1 MNARMVTSQAGWELK
16 TILRNG
22 EQLLL
27 SFILP
32 VLALI
37 ALVTLEVADLP
48 SRSDAVAGT
57 IGMALTAS
65 AFTGQAIQLAF
76 DRRYGV
82 LRMLSTTPL
91 GGRGLLLGKAGAV
104 AAVVVIQVVVLL
116 VAGFILG
123 WKGTGIAGF
132 GALAVFVVLGTVA
145 FVGLAVLLGGTM
157 RAQAIIAIANLLW
170 ILMFAAGGAL
180 FPLAEGSWLGWL
192 PPGALGNGL
201 RAALAGSFDVVSAL
215 VLAAWGAVLGILA
228 ARAMRWD

>member
-1 MNARMVTSQAGWELK
+1 MRLVAVQAGWELRA
-16 TILRNG
+16 ILRNG

-32 VLALI
+32 VLTLFG
-37 ALVTLEVADLP
+37 LVTLDLAGLP
-48 SRSDAVAGT
+48 TTPEAVAGSV
-57 IGMALTAS
+57 GMALTAS

-104 AAVVVIQVVVLL
+104 AVIVVAQVVLL
-116 VAGFILG
+116 GGVGLALG
-123 WKGTGIAGF
+123 WEGTS
-132 GALAVFVVLGTVA
+132 ALGLASAAAFVLLGTVV

-157 RAQAIIAIANLLW
+157 RAQAIIALANLLW
-170 ILMFAAGGAL
+170 ILMFAAGGVL
-180 FPLAEGSWLGWL
+180 FPLPEGSWLAWL

-201 RAALAGSFDVVSAL
+201 RAAMAGSFDLVAAA
-215 VLAAWGAVLGILA
+215 VLAVWGVVLGILA
-228 ARAMRWD
+228 ARSMKWD